1 MVPDMSGA
9 DIGEAELSFLIEMQW
24 LTERDAADRRA
35 VGRAIA
41 AMLAASA
48 ASSRI
53 YRTKHGTSATN
64 HTPRGN
70 NFP

>member
-1 MVPDMSGA
+1 MVPDMSGS

-48 ASSRI
+48 ASTR
-53 YRTKHGTSATN
+53 RRVG
-64 HTPRGN
+64 
-70 NFP
+70 